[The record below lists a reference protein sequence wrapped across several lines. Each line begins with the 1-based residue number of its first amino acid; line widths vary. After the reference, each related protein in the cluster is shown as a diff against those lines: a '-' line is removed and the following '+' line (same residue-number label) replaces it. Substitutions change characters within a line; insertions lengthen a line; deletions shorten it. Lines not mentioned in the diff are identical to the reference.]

1 MLKRLSLT
9 AATLFAA
16 TAPAFAHINP
26 AEHGSL
32 LTGFV
37 HPLLGWDHVLVMVA
51 VGIWAAMIGG
61 RALWAVPLAF
71 VTVMSAGFALAVA
84 GIALPFV
91 EPVVLASV
99 VALGLLI
106 AMAVKLPVPLAATI
120 VGGFALFHG
129 AAHGV
134 ELGTAGAA
142 AFGLGFAMATALL
155 HGGGLLLGN
164 ALVRTANPILLRAIG
179 ALSAGAGLYL
189 MAG

>member
-9 AATLFAA
+9 AASLFAA

-71 VTVMSAGFALAVA
+71 VTVMSAGFGLAVA

-99 VALGLLI
+99 VALGLLV
-106 AMAVKLPVPLAATI
+106 AMAVKLPVSLAATI

-129 AAHGV
+129 AAHGA
-134 ELGTAGAA
+134 ELGASGAA
-142 AFGLGFAMATALL
+142 VFGLGFAMATALL

>member
-1 MLKRLSLT
+1 MLKRLSLI
-9 AATLFAA
+9 AASLFAA

-106 AMAVKLPVPLAATI
+106 AMAVKLPDSLAATI
-120 VGGFALFHG
+120 VGAFALFHG
-129 AAHGV
+129 AAHGA
-134 ELGTAGAA
+134 ELGASGAA
-142 AFGLGFAMATALL
+142 VFGLGFAMATALL

>member
-99 VALGLLI
+99 VALGLLV
-106 AMAVKLPVPLAATI
+106 AMAVKLPVSLAATV
-120 VGGFALFHG
+120 VGAFALFHG
-129 AAHGV
+129 AAHGA
-134 ELGTAGAA
+134 ELGASGAA
-142 AFGLGFAMATALL
+142 VFGLGFAAATALL
-155 HGGGLLLGN
+155 HSGGLLLGN
-164 ALVRTANPILLRAIG
+164 ALIRTANPIVLRAIG

>member
-1 MLKRLSLT
+1 MLKRLSLI
-9 AATLFAA
+9 AASLFAA

-37 HPLLGWDHVLVMVA
+37 HPLLGWDHVLVMIA

-120 VGGFALFHG
+120 VGAFALFHG
-129 AAHGV
+129 AAHGA
-134 ELGTAGAA
+134 ELGASGAA
-142 AFGLGFAMATALL
+142 VFGLGFAMATALL

>member
-1 MLKRLSLT
+1 MLKRLSLA

-71 VTVMSAGFALAVA
+71 VTVMSAGFALAIT

-106 AMAVKLPVPLAATI
+106 AMAVKLPVSLAATI
-120 VGGFALFHG
+120 VGSFALFHG
-129 AAHGV
+129 AAHGA
-134 ELGTAGAA
+134 ELGTSGAA
-142 AFGLGFAMATALL
+142 VFGLGFAMATALL